1 MVKSV
6 VESRQFSV
14 MISVLREDET
24 SSILAMQSGL
34 SFMQAGDYAEHAV
47 NYFRYA
53 ILDHTDWRSI
63 EIEVGGLDG
72 TLDLIEITRD

>member
-1 MVKSV
+1 MVKSII
-6 VESRQFSV
+6 ESRQFAVMVSV
-14 MISVLREDET
+14 KREGVISTL
-24 SSILAMQSGL
+24 SIQSDL

-53 ILDHTDWRSI
+53 ILDHADWEMV
-63 EIEVGGLDG
+63 EIEVGGIGG